1 MTDIVNVY
9 EVAVFIHR
17 AIYEAECLKDPPE
30 QMSFRDL
37 LQASVQERYPALSVR
52 QYRTAFAIADEQKR
66 MAVALGVPV
75 MEIAAREQ
83 REHPAGDADR
93 HARAAL
99 PN

>member
-1 MTDIVNVY
+1 
-9 EVAVFIHR
+9 
-17 AIYEAECLKDPPE
+17 
-30 QMSFRDL
+30 
-37 LQASVQERYPALSVR
+37 
-52 QYRTAFAIADEQKR
+52 